1 MAEAPSSINAGH
13 TVADGGDPTMIM
25 VDGKLVPV
33 QHVLILPPE
42 GVLLVDPTGF
52 DQIVRLNGHDV
63 PDDDE
68 ASVLEATTLL
78 Q

>member
-13 TVADGGDPTMIM
+13 TVADGVDPTMIM

-42 GVLLVDPTGF
+42 GGLLVDPTDC
-52 DQIVRLNGHDV
+52 DQIVGLNGADV
-63 PDDDE
+63 SDAGEE
-68 ASVLEATTLL
+68 AALAETTFWP
-78 Q
+78 

>member
-42 GVLLVDPTGF
+42 GVLLVDPTDF
-52 DQIVRLNGHDV
+52 DQIVGLNGADV
-63 PDDDE
+63 SGAGEE
-68 ASVLEATTLL
+68 AALAETTFWP
-78 Q
+78 